1 MANWLEKF
9 RLPGFSRDRNKN
21 KSTKIG
27 EVHIHY
33 HQAVPETAAHAFYGS
48 GNSIS
53 MPTGYSGFPV
63 VGFANHPNVF
73 STPYSNS
80 QQNNILSSPGFSEAS
95 AFSSM
100 PNLQMPKFESPFK
113 KIKKEKKKRK
123 VKIEPNFMPIPDCI
137 VENDEEM
144 PTEVDMQE
152 LWRTRRT
159 STMTRLA
166 KSMHNLSM
174 KDPEWEG
181 FRTRNG
187 HRYK

>member
-1 MANWLEKF
+1 MN
-9 RLPGFSRDRNKN
+9 
-21 KSTKIG
+21 IG
-27 EVHIHY
+27 EVRY
-33 HQAVPETAAHAFYGS
+33 HEAVPETAAHAFYGS

-100 PNLQMPKFESPFK
+100 PNLQMPK

-123 VKIEPNFMPIPDCI
+123 VKIEPNFMPIPVCI

-144 PTEVDMQE
+144 PVSVSNAHKTNFHFSD
-152 LWRTRRT
+152 
-159 STMTRLA
+159 
-166 KSMHNLSM
+166 
-174 KDPEWEG
+174 
-181 FRTRNG
+181 
-187 HRYK
+187 